1 MLTRLRWHVLAP
13 RLQRRFRG
21 TTNRQIAAAALTVG
35 LGTGL
40 VSAVSVL
47 RELYVAASFGTGDA
61 LDAFIVA
68 LVLPSFVI
76 NVVGGSVAAAL
87 IPTYIRVHDQEGQS
101 EAQAVVSSI
110 VLLGAGLLGI
120 AAILL
125 ALASPVILPLLA
137 SGFDPEKLELTRRL
151 FLLLLPAVILGGVA
165 SIWSAVLNAGN
176 QFAWVAFSQVLIPI
190 ATIAALIAG
199 RSWEVYALAVG
210 MVGGFGL
217 RLVTLGWAL
226 SRHGVD
232 IWPRWQGVSGA
243 VRQVVAQYLPMVAG
257 AGLLS
262 GTTLVDQAVAS
273 TLEPG
278 SVATL
283 SYGTRIVLLVTGLGA
298 AALGTAVLPFF
309 SRMVAASDWDHLR
322 RTMRTFAVLTLLIT
336 LPCAAVLYHFSAP
349 IVSLV
354 FERGAFTAEDTALVS
369 RVQALYA
376 LQLPFFG
383 VGILY
388 SRLISSLGA
397 NRLLL
402 VQAGICLAVD
412 AALAFGLSR
421 LLGVAGIA
429 LGTSVMYA
437 VALGLLA
444 LMGRR
449 ALAAV
454 SLGKASSQKP
464 VSGPA
469 ATT

>member
-1 MLTRLRWHVLAP
+1 
-13 RLQRRFRG
+13 
-21 TTNRQIAAAALTVG
+21 
-35 LGTGL
+35 
-40 VSAVSVL
+40 
-47 RELYVAASFGTGDA
+47 
-61 LDAFIVA
+61 
-68 LVLPSFVI
+68 
-76 NVVGGSVAAAL
+76 
-87 IPTYIRVHDQEGQS
+87 
-101 EAQAVVSSI
+101 
-110 VLLGAGLLGI
+110 
-120 AAILL
+120 
-125 ALASPVILPLLA
+125 
-137 SGFDPEKLELTRRL
+137 
-151 FLLLLPAVILGGVA
+151 
-165 SIWSAVLNAGN
+165 
-176 QFAWVAFSQVLIPI
+176 
-190 ATIAALIAG
+190 
-199 RSWEVYALAVG
+199 
-210 MVGGFGL
+210 
-217 RLVTLGWAL
+217 
-226 SRHGVD
+226 
-232 IWPRWQGVSGA
+232 
-243 VRQVVAQYLPMVAG
+243 
-257 AGLLS
+257 LS

-283 SYGTRIVLLVTGLGA
+283 SYGTRIVLLVTALGA

-354 FERGAFTAEDTALVS
+354 FERGAFTPDDTALVS

-444 LMGRR
+444 IMGRR

-454 SLGKASSQKP
+454 SLGEASSQKP
-464 VSGPA
+464 ITGPA
-469 ATT
+469 VTT